1 MKLRKLL
8 KNKILRYG
16 VLCFF
21 TITFCSFSANAQEIT
36 VSGIVTDSADNSPL
50 PGVSVL
56 VKGTTKGAS
65 TDFDGKYTI
74 KASIGETLVFS
85 YIGMQNNEVRIS
97 KSQLNVSLE
106 SDTESLDEIVVIGY
120 GTVKKKEL
128 TGAVA
133 QVKAEAIDQFVTTD
147 VAAALQGQV
156 AGVSVVSNSGEP
168 GAQSSIQIRGVTSL
182 TGSNSPLWVVDGIP
196 QVGNPG
202 LNMNEIETFD
212 ILKDAASTAVYGS
225 RGAAG
230 VILVTTKKGKSGA
243 VKVDFKHSYGVQ
255 RLGKS
260 APLMNA
266 TEQIAFET
274 VKQSLGVTNHIDIL
288 NNNPTWYDNDNDFSK
303 YVLNE
308 TAATTNY
315 SLNVSGGSEKLTYN
329 FSGGYLGTEGSLVN
343 SSLKRYNAR
352 TSTTYR
358 TDKWKINTSIAFTI
372 DKNERPNEGLLAT
385 ASRYAPYFPLIDL
398 NADAIF
404 APHDPSA
411 GNGPV
416 TTPLNNLAQALK
428 RENTV
433 RRDVINGSLDITRN
447 LTENLSV
454 NSRVGFSI
462 RNQLQ
467 KRFTPAYTLVN
478 PDDLEDVETD
488 PTKSFVNSEAQRLSK
503 FSWDA
508 SLNYKKKFGDHT
520 FGALAAIT
528 LEEDTYE
535 GFFGQKQGVSDNAIS
550 VLNTA
555 TLFPTT
561 NSLAGYNIGR
571 VGTLGRLQYN
581 YKGKYLFSVLGRY
594 DGSSQF
600 SSNNKWGFFPS
611 ASAAWNVSDEGFW
624 KPFKHVVNNFK
635 IRASYGETGY
645 DEIPSYGFSSTIG
658 QGADYIFSETDGS
671 FNNGVAIR
679 DYANEELK
687 WETSKSFNIGVDL
700 SFLRNKFVV
709 TAEYYNTKKEDM
721 LLGITLPSSTGAFN
735 QTGNAPFDIFDHTG
749 VILNVGNMTNQGFE
763 LAAKYT
769 EKIGQSKLT
778 LNATFSKNLNEITNL
793 YDNVA
798 FINNGNSNL
807 VVGDV
812 QNSLITRYAKGYEAG
827 AFFIYETN
835 GVIQTDEE
843 LAAYQLLGGRDNA
856 KKGDLKYVDTN
867 NDGEI
872 TTEDKVY
879 KGSGLP
885 DFEIGFNLNWRYKNF
900 DLAMNWFGSVGAE
913 IMNGNK
919 AVSYIAGRH
928 PDLSNMWTENNPTS
942 NIPNWSGGKGD
953 LNHNGNTDYWLE
965 NGDYLRLKLITL
977 GYSLPKDVLDKISL
991 SNLKLFVSAQ
1001 NPITITGYDGYDPEI
1016 GGNVARRGLDVS
1028 RYPVSALYS
1037 IGVNVG
1043 F

>member
-1 MKLRKLL
+1 MKLKDLL

-16 VLCFF
+16 VLCLFALV
-21 TITFCSFSANAQEIT
+21 FCNFNTNAQQTTI
-36 VSGIVTDSADNSPL
+36 SGIVTDSADNSPL
-50 PGVSVL
+50 PGVSIL
-56 VKGTTKGAS
+56 VKGTTRGS
-65 TDFDGKYTI
+65 ITDFDGKYSI
-74 KASIGETLVFS
+74 KAKIGETLVFA
-85 YIGMQNNEVRIS
+85 YLGMRSEEIKITS
-97 KSQLNVSLE
+97 LKLNVSLD

-120 GTVKKKEL
+120 GVVKKKEL

-133 QVKAEAIDQFVTTD
+133 QVKIDAIDQFVTTD
-147 VAAALQGQV
+147 IAAALQGQV
-156 AGVSVVSNSGEP
+156 AGVSVVSSSGEP
-168 GAQSSIQIRGVTSL
+168 GQQSSIQIRGVTSL
-182 TGSNSPLWVVDGIP
+182 AGSNTPLWVVDGIP
-196 QVGNPG
+196 QVGDPG

-230 VILVTTKKGKSGA
+230 VILVTTKKGKAG
-243 VKVDFKHSYGVQ
+243 VMKVNFRHSFGIQ
-255 RLGKS
+255 SLS
-260 APLMNA
+260 EQAPLMNA
-266 TEQIAFET
+266 TQQIAFET
-274 VKQSLGVTNHIDIL
+274 TKESLGITPNHILIL
-288 NNNPTWYDNDNDFSK
+288 NNNPDWYNNDNDFSQ

-308 TAATTNY
+308 NATTTNY
-315 SLNVSGGSEKLTYN
+315 SLNVSGGSDKLTYN
-329 FSGGYLGTEGSLVN
+329 FSGGYLATEGALIN

-358 TDKWKINTSIAFTI
+358 TDKWKINTSIAFTL
-372 DKNERPNEGLLAT
+372 DKNERPNNGLLAT
-385 ASRYAPYFPLIDL
+385 ASRYAPYFPLI
-398 NADAIF
+398 NSSTNTIF
-404 APHDPSA
+404 TTDDGA
-411 GNGPV
+411 V

-428 RENTV
+428 RENTT
-433 RRDVINGSLDITRN
+433 RRDILNGSLDITRN

-454 NSRVGFSI
+454 NSRVGVSI
-462 RNQLQ
+462 RNQSQ
-467 KRFTPAYTLVN
+467 KIFIPAFALVDPDNLDDVEIDPTRSLVN
-478 PDDLEDVETD
+478 
-488 PTKSFVNSEAQRLSK
+488 NEAQRLSK

-508 SLNYKKKFGDHT
+508 SLNYKKKIGDHS

-528 LEEDTYE
+528 LEQDTFE
-535 GFFGQKQGVSDNAIS
+535 GFFGQKQGVTDNAIS

-555 TLFPTT
+555 TLFPTVA
-561 NSLAGYNIGR
+561 NLAGYNIGR
-571 VGTLGRLQYN
+571 VGTLARFQYN

-611 ASAAWNVSDEGFW
+611 TSAAWNVSDEDFW
-624 KPFKHVVNNFK
+624 KPFKSVVNNFK
-635 IRASYGETGY
+635 LRASYGEVGY
-645 DEIPSYGFSSTIG
+645 DQIPSYGFSSTIG
-658 QGADYIFSETDGS
+658 QAADYIFSETDGTFS
-671 FNNGVAIR
+671 NGIAVR
-679 DYANEELK
+679 DYANEQLK
-687 WETSKSFNIGVDL
+687 WETSKSVNIGVDL
-700 SFLRNKFVV
+700 GFLRNKLVL

-721 LLGITLPSSTGAFN
+721 LLAVPLPASTGAFN
-735 QTGNAPFDIFDHTG
+735 QTPNAPFDITDHTT

-763 LAAKYT
+763 FAAKYT

-778 LNATFSKNLNEITNL
+778 LNATFSKNINEITNL
-793 YDNVA
+793 YNDTE
-798 FINNGNSNL
+798 FINTTNSSL
-807 VVGDV
+807 VTGDV
-812 QNSLITRYAKGYEAG
+812 QNSLITRSAKGYEAG

-835 GVIQTDEE
+835 GVVQTDEQ
-843 LAAYQLLGGRDNA
+843 LAEYIKLEGREGA
-856 KKGDLKYVDTN
+856 VKGDLRYVDTN
-867 NDGEI
+867 NDGAI

-928 PDLSNMWTENNPTS
+928 PDLNNMWTEENPTS

-977 GYSLPKDVLDKISL
+977 GYSLPKDVLEKINL

-1001 NPITITGYDGYDPEI
+1001 NPLTITGYDGYDPEI

-1028 RYPVSALYS
+1028 RYPISALYS
-1037 IGVNVG
+1037 LGVNIG

>member
-1 MKLRKLL
+1 MQTKQKITQ
-8 KNKILRYG
+8 KKIL
-16 VLCFF
+16 LSFLLFSFF
-21 TITFCSFSANAQEIT
+21 IAFGQQVNAQKRIN
-36 VSGIVTDSADNSPL
+36 VKGVVISIDDGALL
-50 PGVSVL
+50 PGVSV
-56 VKGTTKGAS
+56 VNETTKKGTS
-65 TDFDGKYTI
+65 TDFDGVYSI
-74 KASIGETLVFS
+74 KARIGEVLTFAYL
-85 YIGMQNNEVRIS
+85 GMKEMKIRVTS
-97 KSQLNVSLE
+97 ATLNVKLE
-106 SDTESLDEIVVIGY
+106 SSSEALDEIVVIGY

-133 QVKAEAIDQFVTTD
+133 QVKSDAIEQFVTTD

-156 AGVSVVSNSGEP
+156 AGVSVVSSSGEP
-168 GAQSSIQIRGVTSL
+168 GQQSSIQIRGVTSL
-182 TGSNSPLWVVDGIP
+182 SGSNTPLWVVDGIP
-196 QVGNPG
+196 QVGDPG

-212 ILKDAASTAVYGS
+212 ILKDGASTAVYGS

-230 VILVTTKKGKSGA
+230 VILVTTKKGKTGSM
-243 VKVDFKHSYGVQ
+243 KVNFKHSYGVQ
-255 RLGKS
+255 ILGED

-266 TEQIAFET
+266 AEQIAFET
-274 VKQSLGVTNHIDIL
+274 TKESLGITPNHITIL
-288 NNNPTWYDNDNDFSK
+288 NNNPDWYNNDNDFSQ

-315 SLNVSGGSEKLTYN
+315 SLNVSGGSDKLTYN
-329 FSGGYLGTEGSLVN
+329 FSGGYLGTEGALVN
-343 SSLKRYNAR
+343 SSLKRYNGR

-358 TDKWKINTSIAFTI
+358 TDKWKINSSIAFTI
-372 DKNERPNEGLLAT
+372 DKNERPNNGLLAT
-385 ASRYAPYFPLIDL
+385 ASRYAPYFPLI
-398 NADAIF
+398 NSSANTIF
-404 APHDPSA
+404 TTDDGA
-411 GNGPV
+411 V

-428 RENTV
+428 RQNTV
-433 RRDVINGSLDITRN
+433 RTDILNGSLDITRN
-447 LTENLSV
+447 ISENLSV
-454 NSRVGFSI
+454 NSRVGFST

-467 KRFTPAYTLVN
+467 KIFVPAFSLVD
-478 PDDLEDVETD
+478 PDNLDEVETD
-488 PTKSFVNSEAQRLSK
+488 PTKSLVNSEASRLSK

-508 SLNYKKKFGDHT
+508 SLNYKKKIGGHT
-520 FGALAAIT
+520 FGALGALT

-535 GFFGQKQGVSDNAIS
+535 GFFGQKQGVTDNAIA

-561 NSLAGYNIGR
+561 ANLLGYNIGR
-571 VGTLGRLQYN
+571 VGTLARLQYN

-611 ASAAWNVSDEGFW
+611 ASAAWNVSDESFW
-624 KPFKHVVNNFK
+624 DPIKSVINNFK
-635 IRASYGETGY
+635 IRASYGEVGY
-645 DEIPSYGFSSTIG
+645 DQIPSYGFSSTIA
-658 QGADYIFSETDGS
+658 QGTDYIFSDTDGIY
-671 FNNGVAIR
+671 NNGTAIR

-687 WETSKSFNIGVDL
+687 WETSKSINIGVDL
-700 SFLRNKFVV
+700 GFLRNKFVV

-721 LLGITLPSSTGAFN
+721 LLAVPLPASTGAFLQN
-735 QTGNAPFDIFDHTG
+735 NSPTGENNHTT
-749 VILNVGNMTNQGFE
+749 VIQNVGNMTNQGFE

-769 EKIGQSKLT
+769 EKIGESRLSI
-778 LNATFSKNLNEITNL
+778 NATFSKNINEITHL
-793 YDNVA
+793 YGDTE
-798 FINNGNSNL
+798 FINTTNSSL
-807 VVGDV
+807 VTGDT

-835 GVIQTDEE
+835 GVVQTDEQLIE
-843 LAAYQLLGGRDNA
+843 YQKLKGREGA
-856 KKGDLKYVDTN
+856 VKGDLMYVDTN

-872 TTEDKVY
+872 TAADKVY

-928 PDLSNMWTENNPTS
+928 PDLSNMWTEANSTS

-977 GYSLPKDVLDKISL
+977 GYSLPKDVLEKINV

-1028 RYPVSALYS
+1028 RYPISALYS
-1037 IGVNVG
+1037 LGVNIG

>member
-1 MKLRKLL
+1 MKLMTKFKIRKSWSSLL
-8 KNKILRYG
+8 LYTLIISVG
-16 VLCFF
+16 FCFN
-21 TITFCSFSANAQEIT
+21 ANAQQT
-36 VSGIVTDSADNSPL
+36 NVSGVITSSEDGMPI
-50 PGVSVL
+50 PGVAIVL
-56 VKGTTKGAS
+56 KGTTTGAIS
-65 TDFDGKYTI
+65 DFDGNYTI
-74 KASIGETLVFS
+74 NAKIGDVLIYTYL
-85 YIGMQNNEVRIS
+85 GMEDATVKVSGSKHNVKMDPDLEDLEEV
-97 KSQLNVSLE
+97 
-106 SDTESLDEIVVIGY
+106 VVIGY
-120 GTVKKKEL
+120 GAVKKKEL

-133 QVKAEAIDQFVTTD
+133 QVKAEAINQFVTTD
-147 VAAALQGQV
+147 VASALQGQV
-156 AGVSVVSNSGEP
+156 AGVSVVSSSGEP
-168 GAQSSIQIRGVTSL
+168 GQQSSIQIRGVTSL
-182 TGSNSPLWVVDGIP
+182 TGSNTPLWVVDGIP
-196 QVGNPG
+196 QVGDPG

-212 ILKDAASTAVYGS
+212 ILKDGASTAVYGS

-243 VKVDFKHSYGVQ
+243 MKVNFKHSYGVQ
-255 RLGKS
+255 RLS
-260 APLMNA
+260 EQAPLMNA

-274 VKQSLGVTNHIDIL
+274 TKESLGITPNHITIL
-288 NNNPTWYDNDNDFSK
+288 DNNPDWYNNDNDFSQ

-308 TAATTNY
+308 SATTTNY
-315 SLNVSGGSEKLTYN
+315 SLNVSGGSENLTYN
-329 FSGGYLGTEGSLVN
+329 FSGGYLGTEGALVN
-343 SSLKRYNAR
+343 SALKRYNAR

-358 TDKWKINTSIAFTI
+358 TDKWKINTSIAYTI
-372 DKNERPNEGLLAT
+372 DRNERPNAGLLAT
-385 ASRYAPYFPLIDL
+385 ASRYAPYFPLINSSSNTVFTTDDG
-398 NADAIF
+398 A
-404 APHDPSA
+404 
-411 GNGPV
+411 V

-428 RENTV
+428 RENTT
-433 RRDVINGSLDITRN
+433 RRDVLNGSLDITRN
-447 LTENLSV
+447 LTDNLSV

-467 KRFTPAYTLVN
+467 KIFVPAYTLVD
-478 PDDLEDVETD
+478 PDNLDDVETD

-508 SLNYKKKFGDHT
+508 SLNYNKKFGEHT

-528 LEEDTYE
+528 LEEDSYE

-561 NSLAGYNIGR
+561 GNLAGYNIGR

-581 YKGKYLFSVLGRY
+581 YKGKYLFSVLARY

-600 SSNNKWGFFPS
+600 SSKNKWGIFPS
-611 ASAAWNVSDEGFW
+611 TSAAWNVSDEGFW
-624 KPFKHVVNNFK
+624 KPIKHVVNNFK
-635 IRASYGETGY
+635 IRASYGEVGY
-645 DEIPSYGFSSTIG
+645 DQIPSYGFSSTIG
-658 QGADYIFSETDGS
+658 QAADYIFSDTDGN
-671 FNNGVAIR
+671 FNNGTAIR

-687 WETSKSFNIGVDL
+687 WETSKSTNFGVDL
-700 SFLRNKFVV
+700 GFLKNKFVL

-721 LLGITLPSSTGAFN
+721 LLAVPLPASTGAFN
-735 QTGNAPFDIFDHTG
+735 QTGNAPFDITDHTT

-763 LAAKYT
+763 LAAKYNT
-769 EKIGQSKLT
+769 KIGQSRLR
-778 LNATFSKNLNEITNL
+778 LNATFSKNINEITSL
-793 YDNVA
+793 YGDTE
-798 FINNGNSNL
+798 FINTTNGIL
-807 VVGDV
+807 VSGDT

-835 GVIQTDEE
+835 GVVQTDEQLVE
-843 LAAYQLLGGRDNA
+843 YQKLEGREGA
-856 KKGDLKYVDTN
+856 VKGDLMYVDTN
-867 NDGEI
+867 DDGAI
-872 TTEDKVY
+872 TTADKVY

-885 DFEIGFNLNWRYKNF
+885 DFEIGFNLNWRYKNL
-900 DLAMNWFGSVGAE
+900 DLAMNWFGSVGSE

-928 PDLSNMWTENNPTS
+928 PDLLNMWTEDNPTS

-977 GYSLPKDVLDKISL
+977 GYSLPKDVLERINL

-1028 RYPVSALYS
+1028 RYPISSLYS
-1037 IGVNVG
+1037 LGINIG